1 MPTLATKSPIRLIQ
15 ITDTHLY
22 CTSAGTL
29 LKMNTQDSMEHV
41 VKMVKENEEVIDL
54 ILATGDIAQDASLDA
69 YKNFISVMNEL
80 NAPFR
85 WIPGNHDS
93 AAVMQ
98 EAANGSDAC
107 EKLVQINNWQLI
119 FLDTSIEGQAHG
131 NLSQTELNFLEN
143 SLALARHSPTVE
155 HCLLCLHHNPVEG
168 NASWMKDIGLHNRS
182 QYFNIIKQFPKV
194 ACLVYGHMHQQLDSE
209 YEGIRCLCS
218 PSTCIQF
225 RPNVTNFALDK
236 INPGYRTIQLHKDG
250 SIDTEVIRVSGYTCE
265 ADFSS
270 SGY

>member
-1 MPTLATKSPIRLIQ
+1 MSTLAIKSPIRLIQ

-22 CTSAGTL
+22 GNSAGTL

-98 EAANGSDAC
+98 EAANGSDA
-107 EKLVQINNWQLI
+107 
-119 FLDTSIEGQAHG
+119 
-131 NLSQTELNFLEN
+131 
-143 SLALARHSPTVE
+143 
-155 HCLLCLHHNPVEG
+155 
-168 NASWMKDIGLHNRS
+168 
-182 QYFNIIKQFPKV
+182 
-194 ACLVYGHMHQQLDSE
+194 
-209 YEGIRCLCS
+209 
-218 PSTCIQF
+218 
-225 RPNVTNFALDK
+225 
-236 INPGYRTIQLHKDG
+236 
-250 SIDTEVIRVSGYTCE
+250 
-265 ADFSS
+265 
-270 SGY
+270 